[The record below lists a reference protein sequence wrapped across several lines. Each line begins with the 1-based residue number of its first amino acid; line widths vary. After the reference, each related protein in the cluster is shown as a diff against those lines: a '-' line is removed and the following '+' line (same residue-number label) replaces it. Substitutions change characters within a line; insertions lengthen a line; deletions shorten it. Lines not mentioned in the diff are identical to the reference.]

1 MLDYILIFI
10 CKIIVFITG
19 LLGGGTGLPGRIALK
34 LRPQILKTLAK
45 EYRVVLITG
54 TNGKTTT
61 AGMLK
66 NIIVTAGKRAIISD
80 SGANMKSG
88 ITSCL
93 IKNHR
98 FFKKSGEQFAVLEV
112 DEAYMRRVVEDL
124 SPEII
129 AVTNIFRD
137 QLDRYGDVDNTMSL
151 IEEACNKVPATR
163 LVLNGDEPMLCDFA
177 EANPHF
183 YYGFKVPVSYDN
195 KRDVNEGGS
204 LCKKCGAAYN
214 YHFTTFS
221 RLGDWECTQCGRQ
234 RPMLNMGVS
243 AINNISAD
251 SIQISFDGMDVT
263 VPQPGLYNVY
273 NALCASLCARLLGV
287 DNNAIKEGILNQE
300 SRFGRQEKIK
310 IDSHEIRLILVKNPA
325 GANEA
330 INSVMPDKES
340 LRLGFMLTDDY
351 GDGQDVSWIYDVD
364 YEKLTSLDYNGI
376 LIGGTRAYDMAIR
389 LKLAGLNT
397 GAFSICEDYD
407 SLLSTIKSGYNSRL
421 YLFATY
427 TAMVSFRK
435 YLRKKGYIK
444 KLWY

>member
-1 MLDYILIFI
+1 MLDYLVIFI
-10 CKIIVFITG
+10 CKIIVFVTG

-34 LRPQILKTLAK
+34 IRPQILKTLAK

-61 AGMLK
+61 TGMIK
-66 NIIVTAGKRAIISD
+66 NILVTAGKRAIISD

-88 ITSCL
+88 ITACL

-98 FFKKSGEQFAVLEV
+98 FFKKTKEQFAVLEV
-112 DEAYMRRVVEDL
+112 DEAYMRHVVEDL

-137 QLDRYGDVDNTMSL
+137 QLDRYGDVDNTMNL
-151 IEEACNKVPATR
+151 IEEACTKVPETR
-163 LVLNGDEPMLCDFA
+163 LVLNGDEAMLCDFA
-177 EANPHF
+177 PGNPHF
-183 YYGFKVPVSYDN
+183 YYGFRVPASYDN
-195 KRDVNEGGS
+195 KCDVNEGGS
-204 LCKKCGAAYN
+204 FCKKCGAPYK

-221 RLGDWECTQCGRQ
+221 RLGDWECTGCQRQ
-234 RPMLNMGVS
+234 RPALALSVS
-243 AINNISAD
+243 AIKNISAD
-251 SIQISFDGMDVT
+251 STDISFDGMDIT

-273 NALCASLCARLLGV
+273 NALCAALCTRLLGA
-287 DNNAIKEGILNQE
+287 DDSAIREGILNQE
-300 SRFGRQEKIK
+300 SRFGRQETIK

-330 INSVMPDKES
+330 INSVMPDKDS
-340 LRLGFMLTDDY
+340 VRLGFMLTDDY

-364 YEKLTSLDYNGI
+364 YEKLATLDYKNI
-376 LIGGTRAYDMAIR
+376 LIGGTRAFDMAVR
-389 LKLAGLNT
+389 LKVAGLDT
-397 GAFSICEDYD
+397 GTFDVCEDYD
-407 SLLSTIKSGYNSRL
+407 SLLSTIKSGYNSRV

-427 TAMVSFRK
+427 TAMVSFRR
-435 YLRKKGYIK
+435 YLRKKRYIK